1 MKNINSLIDGTNI
14 KLTAARKSILEV
26 LVDSSKP
33 LCYEDIKDKISMDK
47 ATFYRNITKFEDEHI
62 INSFESND
70 KKRYFEIDKICQEF
84 NHAPYGDVAI
94 FLSKDVVLKD
104 HSKVQYKKYKMP
116 PAVQRGK
123 CTSCDKPAVEML
135 KLPMLPELTI
145 IPSANIPTGDF
156 LPDPSMHI
164 FYHRRIN
171 DMHDELPKISGF
183 IKSQV
188 LLGGKILSAIFKR

>member
-1 MKNINSLIDGTNI
+1 MENKKIIQDGQCQCGDT
-14 KLTAARKSILEV
+14 TFT
-26 LVDSSKP
+26 
-33 LCYEDIKDKISMDK
+33 IKDKP
-47 ATFYRNITKFEDEHI
+47 I
-62 INSFESND
+62 I
-70 KKRYFEIDKICQEF
+70 RLLCHCKICQEF

-116 PAVQRGK
+116 PAIQRGK
-123 CTSCDKPAVEML
+123 CTTCNKPAVEML
-135 KLPMLPELTI
+135 KLPMMPELTI

-171 DMHDELPKISGF
+171 DMNDELPKISGF
-183 IKSQV
+183 LKSQV